1 MDGAPAQRVE
11 TGPVATT
18 RRLSPTPLALAFAAG
33 CGGFAA
39 LPRMPAPW
47 VPWLL
52 AGIATGV
59 LLAAMG
65 WRRRR
70 PAALAPALLGLL
82 AAAGAL
88 WAYLDACRVLCG
100 PFPEHRV
107 SQTLVAEGRVASLP
121 EDKGYADRFMF
132 RIERLRA
139 DGGEPLGFR
148 GLVRLSWY
156 RERPALQVGERWR
169 LLLRLKPPH
178 GFINPGGFDYE
189 GWLFQ
194 RGVAA
199 TGHVRDPEAAVRLA
213 AGPGPYLLDRWRQGL
228 RDRLSGLLPD
238 GPAAALVPAL
248 VLGDRGGLT
257 PAQWEVFSRT
267 GTSHLIAISGL
278 HVGLVAG
285 AVFLALRWSWSRFPR
300 LTRRLAAPRA
310 AAGAALLAAAGY
322 AALAGFSISTQR
334 ALAMLAVV
342 LVATMLGRTLRPWSG
357 LALALLAVLLL
368 DPASVLSYGFWLSF
382 AAVAMLLYALG
393 RRLAPPFAVV
403 RWGRAQWAVA
413 VGLLPLLLFFF
424 ARASLVAP
432 AVNLVLVP
440 LFGLVLP
447 VVLLSAGMALAGDWP
462 WALWPVAVLLDAG
475 YDLLAAIA
483 SWEHAGVTL
492 GGRALWVW
500 LAAGAG
506 ALLLLAP
513 RGVPARWLALVLV
526 LPLAAARAP
535 APPPGAAQLTMLDV
549 GQGLAVVVRT
559 ARHTLVYDTGVGWP
573 SGFNTGS
580 LVVAPYL
587 RHQGIRTVDL
597 AMVSHADQDH
607 SGGLAGLARDL
618 PVRRVLSGEPQAL
631 DVPSGSALAPCR
643 AGERWRWDAV
653 DFRILHPAGS
663 EHDGNDASCVLH
675 VAAGGASVLLTGDI
689 EAGIEA
695 ALMADHAEALRAD
708 VLLAAHH
715 GSDSSSTAA
724 FLRAVDPKWVWFSAG
739 YANRFGFP
747 SEDVV
752 ARVRALGPAIANT
765 ATDGAVTLQLPAQ
778 PGPLV
783 PTRARETRQCLW
795 RHRPRPS
802 AVLDGSR
809 P

>member
-11 TGPVATT
+11 AGPVATP
-18 RRLSPTPLALAFAAG
+18 RRLSPTPVALAFATG

-39 LPRMPAPW
+39 LPRLPGPW
-47 VPWLL
+47 LPWLL
-52 AGIATGV
+52 AGVASV
-59 LLAAMG
+59 LLLAAAG
-65 WRRRR
+65 WRRRL
-70 PAALAPALLGLL
+70 PVALAPALLVSLV
-82 AAAGAL
+82 AAGAL
-88 WAYLDACRVLCG
+88 WAYLDACRVLCS
-100 PFPEHRV
+100 PFPEQRV
-107 SQTLVAEGRVASLP
+107 NQTLVAVGRVASLP
-121 EDKGYADRFMF
+121 QDKGYAERFLF

-139 DGGEPLGFR
+139 DGEPLGFR

-156 RERPALQVGERWR
+156 RERPALRVGQRWR
-169 LLLRLKPPH
+169 LSLRLKPPH
-178 GFINPGGFDYE
+178 GFVNPGGFDYE

-194 RGVAA
+194 RGIAA
-199 TGHVRDPEAAVRLA
+199 TGHVRDPEAAVRLT
-213 AGPGPYLLDRWRQGL
+213 AGPGPYRLDHWRQAL
-228 RDRLSGLLPD
+228 RDRLAALLPE

-285 AVFLALRWSWSRFPR
+285 AVLLAVRWSWSRFPR

-310 AAGAALLAAAGY
+310 AAGVALLAAAGY

-342 LVATMLGRTLRPWSG
+342 LVAAMLGRTLRPWSG

-382 AAVAMLLYALG
+382 AAVAMLLYALSQ
-393 RRLAPPFAVV
+393 RLAPPFALV

-440 LFGLVLP
+440 LFGLLLP
-447 VVLLSAGMALAGDWP
+447 VVLLFAGLALAGDWP
-462 WALWPVAVLLDAG
+462 WALWPVAVVLDAG
-475 YDLLAAIA
+475 YALLAAIA
-483 SWEHAGVTL
+483 GWELAGVTL

-500 LAAGAG
+500 LAAGGG

-513 RGVPARWLALVLV
+513 RGVPARWLGLVLL
-526 LPLAAARAP
+526 LPLAAARPP

-559 ARHTLVYDTGVGWP
+559 AGHTLVYDMGVGWP
-573 SGFNTGS
+573 SGFNTGTV
-580 LVVAPYL
+580 VVAPYL
-587 RHQGIRTVDL
+587 RHRGVGGVDI

-607 SGGLAGLARDL
+607 AGGLEGLAADL

-631 DVPSGSALAPCR
+631 DAPAGVAAEACR
-643 AGERWRWDAV
+643 AGDHWRWDGV
-653 DFRILHPAGS
+653 EFRVLHPSGPAQ
-663 EHDGNDASCVLH
+663 EGNDASCVLH

-689 EAGIEA
+689 EAGVEA
-695 ALMADHAEALRAD
+695 ALVAAVPGALAAD
-708 VLLAAHH
+708 VLLASHH

-724 FLRAVDPKWVWFSAG
+724 FLRAVDPDWVWFSAG

-747 SEDVV
+747 SADVV
-752 ARVRALGPAIANT
+752 ARVRALGAAAAST
-765 ATDGAVTLQLPAQ
+765 ATDGGVTLRLPAQ

-783 PTRARETRQCLW
+783 PTGAREVRQRLW
-795 RHRPRPS
+795 RHRPRP
-802 AVLDGSR
+802 ADATSR
-809 P
+809 APP